1 MRVAVLIVR
10 AAADDGVLRLRLVQQ
25 AVARGGMAAVVAGLD
40 DVAADVFARVEHV
53 RLALVLGVAGEE
65 EGVAAVVH
73 AQDEALVVDVA
84 VVLLRAEDGHGRAA
98 EGERIAHV
106 RHSDGEVCRLGCAHD
121 ALLQSGLI
129 NAVCGEIK
137 NLFSVY
143 EAIEYTESTKRA
155 LAQIIKALPKYQEQL
170 DAVVKKYGKPST
182 K

>member
-1 MRVAVLIVR
+1 MKEIKAMDKVYLEEFDVYVNPYLTYAQIQAIVNGVKNLDSWAEREQNIDMCVL
-10 AAADDGVLRLRLVQQ
+10 A
-25 AVARGGMAAVVAGLD
+25 
-40 DVAADVFARVEHV
+40 FATDIPTEK
-53 RLALVLGVAGEE
+53 LEELG
-65 EGVAAVVH
+65 
-73 AQDEALVVDVA
+73 
-84 VVLLRAEDGHGRAA
+84 
-98 EGERIAHV
+98 
-106 RHSDGEVCRLGCAHD
+106 HD

>member
-1 MRVAVLIVR
+1 MKEIKAMDKVYLEEFDVYVNPYLTYAQIQAIVNGVKSLDSWAEREQNIDLCVL
-10 AAADDGVLRLRLVQQ
+10 A
-25 AVARGGMAAVVAGLD
+25 
-40 DVAADVFARVEHV
+40 FATDIPTEK
-53 RLALVLGVAGEE
+53 LEE
-65 EGVAAVVH
+65 VG
-73 AQDEALVVDVA
+73 
-84 VVLLRAEDGHGRAA
+84 
-98 EGERIAHV
+98 
-106 RHSDGEVCRLGCAHD
+106 HD

-129 NAVCGEIK
+129 SAVCGEIK

>member
-1 MRVAVLIVR
+1 MKEIKAMDKVYLEEFDVYVNPYLTYAQI
-10 AAADDGVLRLRLVQQ
+10 Q
-25 AVARGGMAAVVAGLD
+25 AVVNGVKSRDSWAEREQNIDMCVLA
-40 DVAADVFARVEHV
+40 FATDIPTEK
-53 RLALVLGVAGEE
+53 LEELG
-65 EGVAAVVH
+65 
-73 AQDEALVVDVA
+73 
-84 VVLLRAEDGHGRAA
+84 
-98 EGERIAHV
+98 
-106 RHSDGEVCRLGCAHD
+106 HD

>member
-1 MRVAVLIVR
+1 MKEIKAMDKVYLEEYDVHVNPYLTYAQIQAIVNGVKGLDSWAER
-10 AAADDGVLRLRLVQQ
+10 EQAIDRGVLAGATDSPTAKLEELVH
-25 AVARGGMAAVVAGLD
+25 D
-40 DVAADVFARVEHV
+40 
-53 RLALVLGVAGEE
+53 
-65 EGVAAVVH
+65 EG
-73 AQDEALVVDVA
+73 
-84 VVLLRAEDGHGRAA
+84 
-98 EGERIAHV
+98 
-106 RHSDGEVCRLGCAHD
+106 
-121 ALLQSGLI
+121 LQSGLI

>member
-1 MRVAVLIVR
+1 MKEIKAMDKVYLEEFDVYVNPYLTYAQIQAIVNGVKSLDSWAEREQNIDMCVL
-10 AAADDGVLRLRLVQQ
+10 A
-25 AVARGGMAAVVAGLD
+25 
-40 DVAADVFARVEHV
+40 FATDIPTEK
-53 RLALVLGVAGEE
+53 LEE
-65 EGVAAVVH
+65 VG
-73 AQDEALVVDVA
+73 
-84 VVLLRAEDGHGRAA
+84 
-98 EGERIAHV
+98 
-106 RHSDGEVCRLGCAHD
+106 HD

>member
-1 MRVAVLIVR
+1 MKEIKAIEPEYLEEYDVRVNPYLTYAQIQAIVN
-10 AAADDGVLRLRLVQQ
+10 GVK
-25 AVARGGMAAVVAGLD
+25 GLD
-40 DVAADVFARVEHV
+40 GWAEREQNIDMCVLAFATDIPTEK
-53 RLALVLGVAGEE
+53 LEELG
-65 EGVAAVVH
+65 
-73 AQDEALVVDVA
+73 
-84 VVLLRAEDGHGRAA
+84 
-98 EGERIAHV
+98 
-106 RHSDGEVCRLGCAHD
+106 HD

-170 DAVVKKYGKPST
+170 DAVVKKYGNLTT

>member
-1 MRVAVLIVR
+1 MKEIKAMDKVYLEEFDVYVNPYLTYAQIQAIVN
-10 AAADDGVLRLRLVQQ
+10 GVK
-25 AVARGGMAAVVAGLD
+25 GLD
-40 DVAADVFARVEHV
+40 SWAEREQNIDMCVLAFATDIPTDK
-53 RLALVLGVAGEE
+53 LEE
-65 EGVAAVVH
+65 VG
-73 AQDEALVVDVA
+73 
-84 VVLLRAEDGHGRAA
+84 
-98 EGERIAHV
+98 
-106 RHSDGEVCRLGCAHD
+106 HD

-155 LAQIIKALPKYQEQL
+155 LAQIIKALPKYQEQI

>member
-1 MRVAVLIVR
+1 MKEIKAMDKVYLEEFDVYVNPYLTYAQIQAIVN
-10 AAADDGVLRLRLVQQ
+10 GVKSLDSWAEREQNIDMCV
-25 AVARGGMAAVVAGLD
+25 MA
-40 DVAADVFARVEHV
+40 FATDIPTEK
-53 RLALVLGVAGEE
+53 LEELG
-65 EGVAAVVH
+65 
-73 AQDEALVVDVA
+73 
-84 VVLLRAEDGHGRAA
+84 
-98 EGERIAHV
+98 
-106 RHSDGEVCRLGCAHD
+106 HD

>member
-1 MRVAVLIVR
+1 MKEIKAMDKVYLEEFDVYVNPYLTYAQIQAIVNGVKSLDSWAEREQNIDMCVL
-10 AAADDGVLRLRLVQQ
+10 A
-25 AVARGGMAAVVAGLD
+25 
-40 DVAADVFARVEHV
+40 FATDIPTDK
-53 RLALVLGVAGEE
+53 LEE
-65 EGVAAVVH
+65 VG
-73 AQDEALVVDVA
+73 
-84 VVLLRAEDGHGRAA
+84 
-98 EGERIAHV
+98 
-106 RHSDGEVCRLGCAHD
+106 HD

-137 NLFSVY
+137 NMFSVY

>member
-1 MRVAVLIVR
+1 MKEIKAMDKVYLEEFDVYVNPYLTYAQIQAIVNGVKSLDSWAEREQNIDMCVL
-10 AAADDGVLRLRLVQQ
+10 A
-25 AVARGGMAAVVAGLD
+25 
-40 DVAADVFARVEHV
+40 FATDIPTEK
-53 RLALVLGVAGEE
+53 LEE
-65 EGVAAVVH
+65 FG
-73 AQDEALVVDVA
+73 
-84 VVLLRAEDGHGRAA
+84 
-98 EGERIAHV
+98 
-106 RHSDGEVCRLGCAHD
+106 HD

>member
-1 MRVAVLIVR
+1 MKEIKAMDKVYLEEFDVYVNPYLTYAQIQAIVNGVKSLDSWAEREQNIDMCVL
-10 AAADDGVLRLRLVQQ
+10 A
-25 AVARGGMAAVVAGLD
+25 
-40 DVAADVFARVEHV
+40 FATDIPTEK
-53 RLALVLGVAGEE
+53 LEE
-65 EGVAAVVH
+65 VG
-73 AQDEALVVDVA
+73 
-84 VVLLRAEDGHGRAA
+84 
-98 EGERIAHV
+98 
-106 RHSDGEVCRLGCAHD
+106 HD

-155 LAQIIKALPKYQEQL
+155 LAQIVKALPKYQEQL

>member
-1 MRVAVLIVR
+1 MKEIKAMDKVYLEEFDVYVNPYLTYAQIQAIVNGVKNLDSWAEREQNIDMCVL
-10 AAADDGVLRLRLVQQ
+10 A
-25 AVARGGMAAVVAGLD
+25 
-40 DVAADVFARVEHV
+40 FATNMTTEK
-53 RLALVLGVAGEE
+53 LEELG
-65 EGVAAVVH
+65 
-73 AQDEALVVDVA
+73 
-84 VVLLRAEDGHGRAA
+84 
-98 EGERIAHV
+98 
-106 RHSDGEVCRLGCAHD
+106 HD

>member
-1 MRVAVLIVR
+1 MKEIKAMDKVYLEEFDVYVNRYLTYAQIQAIVN
-10 AAADDGVLRLRLVQQ
+10 GVK
-25 AVARGGMAAVVAGLD
+25 GLD
-40 DVAADVFARVEHV
+40 SWAEREQNIDMCVLAFATDIPTEK
-53 RLALVLGVAGEE
+53 LEELG
-65 EGVAAVVH
+65 
-73 AQDEALVVDVA
+73 
-84 VVLLRAEDGHGRAA
+84 
-98 EGERIAHV
+98 
-106 RHSDGEVCRLGCAHD
+106 HD

-155 LAQIIKALPKYQEQL
+155 LAQIIKALPKYQEQF

>member
-1 MRVAVLIVR
+1 MKEIKAMDKVYLEEFDVYVNPYLTYAQIQAIVNGVKSLDSWAEREQNIDMCVLAFATDIPTEKLEEV
-10 AAADDGVLRLRLVQQ
+10 GH
-25 AVARGGMAAVVAGLD
+25 
-40 DVAADVFARVEHV
+40 DV
-53 RLALVLGVAGEE
+53 
-65 EGVAAVVH
+65 
-73 AQDEALVVDVA
+73 
-84 VVLLRAEDGHGRAA
+84 
-98 EGERIAHV
+98 
-106 RHSDGEVCRLGCAHD
+106 
-121 ALLQSGLI
+121 LLQSGLI

>member
-1 MRVAVLIVR
+1 MKEIKAMDKVYLEEFDVYVNPYLTYAQIQAIVNSVKSLDSWAEREQNIDMCVL
-10 AAADDGVLRLRLVQQ
+10 A
-25 AVARGGMAAVVAGLD
+25 
-40 DVAADVFARVEHV
+40 FATDIPTEK
-53 RLALVLGVAGEE
+53 LEELG
-65 EGVAAVVH
+65 
-73 AQDEALVVDVA
+73 
-84 VVLLRAEDGHGRAA
+84 
-98 EGERIAHV
+98 
-106 RHSDGEVCRLGCAHD
+106 HD

>member
-1 MRVAVLIVR
+1 MKEIKAMDKVYLEEYDVHVNPYLTYAQIQAIVNGVKSLDSWAEREQNIDMCVL
-10 AAADDGVLRLRLVQQ
+10 A
-25 AVARGGMAAVVAGLD
+25 
-40 DVAADVFARVEHV
+40 FATDIPTEK
-53 RLALVLGVAGEE
+53 LEELG
-65 EGVAAVVH
+65 
-73 AQDEALVVDVA
+73 
-84 VVLLRAEDGHGRAA
+84 
-98 EGERIAHV
+98 
-106 RHSDGEVCRLGCAHD
+106 HD

-170 DAVVKKYGKPST
+170 DAVVKKYGKHST

>member
-1 MRVAVLIVR
+1 MKEIKAMDKVYLEEFDVYVNPYLTYAQIQAIVNGVKSLDSWAEREQNIDMCVL
-10 AAADDGVLRLRLVQQ
+10 A
-25 AVARGGMAAVVAGLD
+25 
-40 DVAADVFARVEHV
+40 FATDIPTEK
-53 RLALVLGVAGEE
+53 LEELG
-65 EGVAAVVH
+65 
-73 AQDEALVVDVA
+73 
-84 VVLLRAEDGHGRAA
+84 
-98 EGERIAHV
+98 
-106 RHSDGEVCRLGCAHD
+106 HD

-170 DAVVKKYGKPST
+170 DAVVKKYGKPTT

>member
-1 MRVAVLIVR
+1 MKEIKAMDKVYLEEFDVYVNPYLTYAQIQAIVN
-10 AAADDGVLRLRLVQQ
+10 GVK
-25 AVARGGMAAVVAGLD
+25 GLD
-40 DVAADVFARVEHV
+40 SWAEREQNIDMCVLAFATDIPTEK
-53 RLALVLGVAGEE
+53 LEELG
-65 EGVAAVVH
+65 
-73 AQDEALVVDVA
+73 
-84 VVLLRAEDGHGRAA
+84 
-98 EGERIAHV
+98 
-106 RHSDGEVCRLGCAHD
+106 HD